1 MMILHSDLTAM
12 WLFVRIV
19 EGGGMSYKFLEM
31 ARTLGV
37 IAAEERNGSAKF
49 FQNFKGHR
57 DFDRLSGNEREFLAA
72 RDSFYMATIS
82 ESGWPYVQHRGGPKG
97 FLKVLDE
104 KTMGFADF
112 RGNLQYISLGNI
124 ATRDKTSLFFMD
136 YPNRT
141 RLKMFVHTEERSL
154 DDDPALSAALTLPGY
169 KAKVER
175 ALIFHLEAFDWNC
188 PQHITPRYTKEEL
201 QPVFD
206 SMESQLRQLQS
217 ENRQLRSQLKA
228 APGP

>member
-1 MMILHSDLTAM
+1 
-12 WLFVRIV
+12 
-19 EGGGMSYKFLEM
+19 MSYKFLEM
-31 ARTLGV
+31 ARTPGV

-49 FQNFKGHR
+49 FQNFKGRR

-206 SMESQLRQLQS
+206 SMESQLRQLQA

>member
-1 MMILHSDLTAM
+1 
-12 WLFVRIV
+12 V
-19 EGGGMSYKFLEM
+19 SYKFLEM
-31 ARTLGV
+31 ARTPGV

-49 FQNFKGHR
+49 FENFRGHR
-57 DFDRLSGNEREFLAA
+57 DFDHLSDNEREFLAA

-124 ATRDKTSLFFMD
+124 ATRNKTSLFFVD

-154 DDDPALSAALTLPGY
+154 DGDPALSAALTLPGY
-169 KAKVER
+169 NAKVER

-188 PQHITPRYTKEEL
+188 PQHITPRYTEDEL
-201 QPVFD
+201 QPIFD
-206 SMESQLRQLQS
+206 SMESKLRQLRA
-217 ENRQLRSQLKA
+217 ENRDLRSQLKA
-228 APGP
+228 ASGP

>member
-1 MMILHSDLTAM
+1 
-12 WLFVRIV
+12 
-19 EGGGMSYKFLEM
+19 M

-57 DFDRLSGNEREFLAA
+57 DFDRLSENEREFLAA

-141 RLKMFVHTEERSL
+141 RLKMFVQTEERSL

-169 KAKVER
+169 KAKIER

-201 QPVFD
+201 QPVLD
-206 SMESQLRQLQS
+206 SMESQLRQLQA

>member
-1 MMILHSDLTAM
+1 
-12 WLFVRIV
+12 V
-19 EGGGMSYKFLEM
+19 SYKFLEM

>member
-1 MMILHSDLTAM
+1 MCASRSKG
-12 WLFVRIV
+12 VRV
-19 EGGGMSYKFLEM
+19 SYKFLEM
-31 ARTLGV
+31 ARTPGV

-49 FQNFKGHR
+49 FENFKGHR
-57 DFDRLSGNEREFLAA
+57 DFNCLGENEREFLAA

-124 ATRDKTSLFFMD
+124 ATRDETSLFFMD

-154 DDDPALSAALTLPGY
+154 ATDPALSAALTLPGY

-201 QPVFD
+201 QSVFD
-206 SMESQLRQLQS
+206 SMESQLRQLQA
-217 ENRQLRSQLKA
+217 ENKQLRSQLKQ

>member
-1 MMILHSDLTAM
+1 
-12 WLFVRIV
+12 
-19 EGGGMSYKFLEM
+19 MSYKFLEM
-31 ARTLGV
+31 ARTPGV

-49 FQNFKGHR
+49 FENFKGRR
-57 DFDRLSGNEREFLAA
+57 DFDRLSENEREFLAA
-72 RDSFYMATIS
+72 RDNFYMATIS

-124 ATRDKTSLFFMD
+124 ATHDKTSLFFMD

-141 RLKMFVHTEERSL
+141 RLKMLVHAEERSL
-154 DDDPALSAALTLPGY
+154 AADPALSAALTLPGY

-201 QPVFD
+201 QPIFENLD
-206 SMESQLRQLQS
+206 SQLRQLQA
-217 ENRQLRSQLKA
+217 ENKQLRSQLKA
-228 APGP
+228 AAGP

>member
-1 MMILHSDLTAM
+1 
-12 WLFVRIV
+12 V
-19 EGGGMSYKFLEM
+19 SYKFLEM
-31 ARTLGV
+31 ARTPGV

-49 FQNFKGHR
+49 FENFKGHR
-57 DFDRLSGNEREFLAA
+57 DFDRLGESEREFLAA

-124 ATRDKTSLFFMD
+124 ATRDKTSLFFVD

-154 DDDPALSAALTLPGY
+154 ATDPVLSAALTLPGY

-175 ALIFHLEAFDWNC
+175 ALIFHLDAFDWNC

-206 SMESQLRQLQS
+206 SMESQLRQLQA
-217 ENRQLRSQLKA
+217 ENRQLRCLLKQ
-228 APGP
+228 APGL

>member
-1 MMILHSDLTAM
+1 
-12 WLFVRIV
+12 
-19 EGGGMSYKFLEM
+19 MSYKFLEM
-31 ARTLGV
+31 ARTPGV

-49 FQNFKGHR
+49 FENFKGHR
-57 DFDRLSGNEREFLAA
+57 DFDRLGQNEREFLAA
-72 RDSFYMATIS
+72 RESFYMATIS

-154 DDDPALSAALTLPGY
+154 DGDPTLSAALTLPGY

-201 QPVFD
+201 QPIFD
-206 SMESQLRQLQS
+206 SIESQLQQLRA
-217 ENRQLRSQLKA
+217 ENNDLRSQLKVVSR
-228 APGP
+228 P

>member
-1 MMILHSDLTAM
+1 MGETNGPNQPLLEG
-12 WLFVRIV
+12 VRV
-19 EGGGMSYKFLEM
+19 SYKFLEI
-31 ARTLGV
+31 ARTPGV
-37 IAAEERNGSAKF
+37 VAAEERNGSAKF
-49 FQNFKGHR
+49 FENFKGHR
-57 DFDRLSGNEREFLAA
+57 DFDRLSENEREFLAA

-154 DDDPALSAALTLPGY
+154 ADDPTLSAALSLPGY

-175 ALIFHLEAFDWNC
+175 ALIFHVEAFDWNC

-201 QPVFD
+201 HEIFD
-206 SMESQLRQLQS
+206 DLELQLRQLQA
-217 ENRQLRSQLKA
+217 ENKRLRSHSKA
-228 APGP
+228 APGS

>member
-1 MMILHSDLTAM
+1 
-12 WLFVRIV
+12 
-19 EGGGMSYKFLEM
+19 MSYKFLEI
-31 ARTLGV
+31 ARTPGV
-37 IAAEERNGSAKF
+37 VAAEEHNGSAKF
-49 FQNFKGHR
+49 FENFKGHR
-57 DFDRLSGNEREFLAA
+57 DFDRLSENEREFLAA

-97 FLKVLDE
+97 FLKILDE
-104 KTMGFADF
+104 KTLGFADF

-154 DDDPALSAALTLPGY
+154 AGDPTLSAALSLPGY
-169 KAKVER
+169 KAKIER
-175 ALIFHLEAFDWNC
+175 ALIFNLEAFDWNC

-201 QPVFD
+201 QQIFD
-206 SMESQLRQLQS
+206 GLELQLRQLQA
-217 ENRQLRSQLKA
+217 ENKRLRSHSKA
-228 APGP
+228 APGS